1 MPIISRASTVLT
13 LSVMLLLGCG
23 GDPATESVDKSP
35 SAEAS
40 SGCTERDGAWFG
52 RSADGAFIS
61 SQTQAACEERL

>member
-1 MPIISRASTVLT
+1 MRFRVSAVLA

-23 GDPATESVDKSP
+23 GDPVTESAGDSP
-35 SAEAS
+35 LAEAS

-61 SQTQAACEERL
+61 SQTQEACEERL